1 MKLEVFK
8 SCILTAL
15 TWVFSNKGVKILTL
29 HLYKCFWCKINEVK
43 WNLIPLTTRSTVS
56 CCRSVGQC
64 GGARVIGLVGIN
76 SMCLVQCFH
85 GTFWICLAFGL
96 CLPSPLFPPFI
107 FHRYISDR
115 CLVSLVWGLTAGRRG
130 FTSHGGIT
138 LSWRLALPIV
148 EGPGHPGH
156 PAPLSYA
163 VVDWVLKWSFF
174 TFNSFVYLPN
184 VWGQPCHS

>member
-64 GGARVIGLVGIN
+64 GGASVIGLVGIN

-96 CLPSPLFPPFI
+96 CLPSLYFSPI
-107 FHRYISDR
+107 YQCDR
-115 CLVSLVWGLTAGRRG
+115 CLVSLAWGLTAGRRG